1 MEEDKKPF
9 TVAPPFEFPEKGD
22 VVFYYNDSA
31 CKLIRAS
38 SARGSTHGV
47 PVQNRNTISGSLLSE
62 SSSGK
67 MISRNTCC
75 LVVLSVLTIVALFVA
90 IASLT
95 LTLLLLLHVLP
106 VQELSGVSPT
116 AVPPTNAA
124 SSESSGSSPTVPP
137 NLSPPCNCTCSCM
150 AELQQVLQVQERLN
164 ISIEQIENLM
174 VMFDV
179 LDLSLSTLAAD
190 IHAVNNTVASLQRGA
205 TGDNDKVNT
214 SSILSN
220 LSLPVDLHGVQAYSN
235 CSTVKAATCSIP
247 SSFYIGTIPTFK
259 YCETGEVPILSPDL
273 YNLDITCAVE
283 ESTLRAPIVATL
295 EVSENSGNMRC
306 LCYVVVTSTSA
317 LGPSN
322 LGCNLYITRCPL
334 SESLQVTINTN

>member
-9 TVAPPFEFPEKGD
+9 TVAPAFEFPEKGD

-31 CKLIRAS
+31 CKLIHTS
-38 SARGSTHGV
+38 PRGSTHGA
-47 PVQNRNTISGSLLSE
+47 PVQNINTISGSLTPE
-62 SSSGK
+62 SSNGK
-67 MISRNTCC
+67 MISRNTCY
-75 LVVLSVLTIVALFVA
+75 LVVLSVLTVVTLFVA

-116 AVPPTNAA
+116 AAPPTNAA

-137 NLSPPCNCTCSCM
+137 NLTPPCNCTSSCM

-174 VMFDV
+174 VMFDM
-179 LDLSLSTLAAD
+179 LDLSLSTLATD
-190 IHAVNNTVASLQRGA
+190 IRAVNNTVASLQRGA
-205 TGDNDKVNT
+205 TGDDNKVDK

-220 LSLPVDLHGVQAYSN
+220 LSLPVVLNGVQAYSN

-247 SSFYIGTIPTFK
+247 SSLYAGTIPSFK
-259 YCETGEVPILSPDL
+259 YCETAEIPILSSDL

-283 ESTLRAPIVATL
+283 ESTARAPIVATL
-295 EVSENSGNMRC
+295 EVSENTGNMRC

-322 LGCNLYITRCPL
+322 LGCNMYITRCPL
-334 SESLQVTINTN
+334 SEELQVTINTN